1 MNKILFFFSVFF
13 CIISGVNAQ
22 TKILFDATKAEMVG
36 SADWVI
42 DADAHNIY
50 FNSTTHLPYVSSEG
64 GSSNPQRI
72 PTPPQSEITASTPET
87 YWDGGLSNWA
97 IDCVKKGYIVESLP
111 YNGKITYGVSSN
123 EQDLSNY
130 KVFVVDEPNSL
141 FTDAEKTAI
150 MNFVANGGG
159 LCMIS
164 DHFGSD
170 RNFDN
175 YDSPQIWNDFMTTN
189 SVQANPFGIS
199 FDLVS
204 FSQTTSTIAN
214 IATNPI
220 LHGTAGNV
228 TQAKWTS
235 GTTMTLNKTQNTSAL
250 GLVFKTGSS
259 TTGTANV
266 MVASATYQKGKVVA
280 IGDSSIPDDSTG
292 DPNDVLYN
300 GYITD
305 ANGNHQRLLMNSIIW
320 LATSNSLEVE
330 NYNTNLF
337 NLSVVPNPIQNK
349 ELKINYT
356 LSENIPMTVSIFDTL
371 GRTIKTV
378 SFSNNVLGFNTKTIS
393 LDNLNNG
400 VYLCKIATAKGSN
413 SLRFM
418 VN

>member
-1 MNKILFFFSVFF
+1 MNKILFYLSVLLIFFRSN
-13 CIISGVNAQ
+13 SQ

-50 FNSTTHLPYVSSEG
+50 FNSTTHIPYTSSEG
-64 GSSNPQRI
+64 GASNPQRI
-72 PTPPQSEITASTPET
+72 PTPAQSGITASTPET
-87 YWDGGLSNWA
+87 YWEGALSNWA

-123 EQDLSNY
+123 VQDLSNY

-141 FTDAEKTAI
+141 FTDAEKTAL

-159 LCMIS
+159 LCMIA

-189 SVQANPFGIS
+189 SVQVNPFGIS

-204 FSQTTSTIAN
+204 FSQTTSNIAN

-250 GLVFKTGSS
+250 GLLFKTGSS
-259 TTGTANV
+259 ATGTANA
-266 MVASATYQKGKVVA
+266 MVASATFQKGKVVA

-320 LATSNSLEVE
+320 LATNSLSTE
-330 NYNTNLF
+330 NYLKNHF
-337 NLSVVPNPIQNK
+337 NFSIVPNPIQNK

-356 LSENIPMTVSIFDTL
+356 LSENSPITISVFDTL
-371 GRTIKTV
+371 GRSIKTV
-378 SFSNNVLGFNTKTIS
+378 SFSNNALGINTKTIS
-393 LDNLNNG
+393 LETLNNG
-400 VYLCKIATAKGSN
+400 VYFCKIANDKSSN
-413 SLRFM
+413 RVSFII
-418 VN
+418 N